1 MDKKVHYKM
10 HKVKK
15 QWVTIAVTGMSLGA
29 VSAVSLGTNDGV
41 VQADEHTD
49 ATVAIPDITVD
60 TGTVSNDTTA
70 AQDPTTAVAATND
83 VATDQAA
90 PTATFDLTTDTTNTV
105 AANAVDTAATVGT
118 DRAATTTDTTA
129 TNDTAVDTTNNNT
142 TTDTTTVTDRAATRE
157 RRATGARRGPTGG
170 RRATPVN
177 GNTNNANNTV
187 TVVNND
193 LPATNN
199 VVTDGPSHIKTID
212 GKQYYVEDDGT
223 IRKNY
228 VLERNGGSQYFNAET
243 GELSNQKR
251 IPFRQERWNRFIS

>member
-83 VATDQAA
+83 VATDQAT

-105 AANAVDTAATVGT
+105 AANAVDTVATVGT
-118 DRAATTTDTTA
+118 DRAATTNDTTA
-129 TNDTAVDTTNNNT
+129 TIDTAVDTTNYIT
-142 TTDTTTVTDRAATRE
+142 TTDTTTEAKHTYNAILGFESAGDPDWAYRKFVENEDQGIKSKDYDCLTQYMATN
-157 RRATGARRGPTGG
+157 TGKHDASM
-170 RRATPVN
+170 
-177 GNTNNANNTV
+177 TNAKIDKDGTYTV
-187 TVVNND
+187 TVDNLDFSKQTSINMAYVITD
-193 LPATNN
+193 IPAAMKGVEFTN
-199 VVTDGPSHIKTID
+199 VKYSVDG
-212 GKQYYVEDDGT
+212 
-223 IRKNY
+223 
-228 VLERNGGSQYFNAET
+228 
-243 GELSNQKR
+243 
-251 IPFRQERWNRFIS
+251 